1 VTVTARVFLD
11 EQGAPRDFS
20 TEDRYADL
28 PGGPVRARWT
38 TPIAG
43 WTRVDGRAVPT
54 RGSAVWHLPD
64 GPLTYAD
71 FTFGADALE
80 FPEALTP

>member
-1 VTVTARVFLD
+1 MLVTARVFLD

-20 TEDRYADL
+20 TDDRYAAL
-28 PGGPVRARWT
+28 PGGPVRAEWT

-43 WTRVDGRAVPT
+43 WTRTAGRAVPT

-64 GPLTYAD
+64 GDFTYAE
-71 FTFGADALE
+71 FTFGPHAVEYPA
-80 FPEALTP
+80 